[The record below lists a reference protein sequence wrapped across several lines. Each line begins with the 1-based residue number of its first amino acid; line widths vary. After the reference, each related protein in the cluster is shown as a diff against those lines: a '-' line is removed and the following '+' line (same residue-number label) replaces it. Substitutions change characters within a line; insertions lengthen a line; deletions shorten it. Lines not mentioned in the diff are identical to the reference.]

1 MHTRQLLSN
10 LCLVIAGGFVSF
22 VDIQPAFAT
31 NTLPIMTVMSPRL
44 LLSQRISNPHFLGS

>member
-1 MHTRQLLSN
+1 MHTRQLLLN